1 MYMYMYSVRGYV
13 NVHTGRSATVYDP
26 TMGRRAAVNWGG
38 PNQGMCSDL
47 VRSLSEAQNQFVLLL
62 DLPIRFIHAWELE
75 LTVTIGLVPQ
85 SPPPRTHQAVVAR
98 GLRDCNPAR
107 DVHVGG

>member
-85 SPPPRTHQAVVAR
+85 HRLLTAP
-98 GLRDCNPAR
+98 LRSADHILSKIMTMYVR
-107 DVHVGG
+107 